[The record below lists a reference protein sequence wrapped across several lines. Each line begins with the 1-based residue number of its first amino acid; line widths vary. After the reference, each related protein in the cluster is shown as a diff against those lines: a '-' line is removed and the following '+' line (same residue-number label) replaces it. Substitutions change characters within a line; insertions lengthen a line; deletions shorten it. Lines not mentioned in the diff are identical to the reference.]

1 MIVQQLQEFLD
12 GSDAAQGGRASGNQ
26 TTLGGM
32 EERIGNIER
41 MMGRLKDKAQI
52 GKRNMVTPINPG
64 PSKAVGAEELRE
76 ETQRMDKCRQSEESK
91 PARRRGFKPLNL
103 SEVVDNG
110 FSRFYVIKLTEE

>member
-1 MIVQQLQEFLD
+1 MRAPPKKVATQSTFKRMGTTTKGPQLQMERLKLIEQQLQEFLG

-26 TTLGGM
+26 TTPGGM

-52 GKRNMVTPINPG
+52 GKGNMVTPTNPG

-76 ETQRMDKCRQSEESK
+76 ETQRMDKGRQSEE
-91 PARRRGFKPLNL
+91 
-103 SEVVDNG
+103 
-110 FSRFYVIKLTEE
+110 